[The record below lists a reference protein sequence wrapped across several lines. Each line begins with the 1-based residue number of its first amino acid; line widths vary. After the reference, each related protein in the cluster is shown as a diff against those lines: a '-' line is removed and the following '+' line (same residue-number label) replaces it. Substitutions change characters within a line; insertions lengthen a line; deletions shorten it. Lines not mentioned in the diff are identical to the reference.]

1 MNKIELESHSAEQ
14 TQQLGYYLGQIAQ
27 PGNIF
32 LLSGNLG
39 SGKTCLTQGIA
50 RGMDIKSTVISP
62 SFVLVREHYGRMPL
76 YHMDLYRLDNI
87 EEIVNLGLE
96 QYFEGDGLCVVE
108 WAEKGITV
116 FPAEHLLIS
125 MEYLTETDRKIVIQ
139 ADTEDYNRLLDE
151 LKGKLKDWN

>member
-1 MNKIELESHSAEQ
+1 MNTIELESHSAEQ
-14 TQQLGYYLGQIAQ
+14 TQQLGYYLGQIAH

-50 RGMDIKSTVISP
+50 RGMDIRSTVTSP

-87 EEIVNLGLE
+87 EEIINLGLE
-96 QYFEGDGLCVVE
+96 QYFESEGLCVVE
-108 WAEKGITV
+108 WAEKGIPV
-116 FPAEHLLIS
+116 FPVEHLLIS
-125 MEYLTETDRKIVIQ
+125 LEYLTEIDRKIIIR
-139 ADTEDYNRLLDE
+139 ADTGSYRNLLEE